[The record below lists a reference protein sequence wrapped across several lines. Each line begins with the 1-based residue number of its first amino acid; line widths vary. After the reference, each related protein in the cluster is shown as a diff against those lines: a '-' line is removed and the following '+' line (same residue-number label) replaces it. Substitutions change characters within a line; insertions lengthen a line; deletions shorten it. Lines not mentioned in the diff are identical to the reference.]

1 MSVAV
6 LIAAVSMVP
15 MVTVLV
21 LLAALGTIAGL
32 VLRGAHEIHWPVAGV
47 VLVAVLAPVLGMA
60 RRHVQ
65 IDRLHRH
72 RLSHHH
78 RHGEDRLRVDE
89 RRWRPGTPYHPPGH
103 PPGDLTR
110 DGRGDT
116 PTLLVG
122 PGHGRAQRPARLP
135 D

>member
-6 LIAAVSMVP
+6 LIVAVSMVP

-32 VLRGAHEIHWPVAGV
+32 VLRGAHEIHRPVAGV

-89 RRWRPGTPYHPPGH
+89 RRWRAGNQYHPPLH
-103 PPGDLTR
+103 APGALTR
-110 DGRGDT
+110 DGRDREST
-116 PTLLVG
+116 
-122 PGHGRAQRPARLP
+122 RL
-135 D
+135 DSS